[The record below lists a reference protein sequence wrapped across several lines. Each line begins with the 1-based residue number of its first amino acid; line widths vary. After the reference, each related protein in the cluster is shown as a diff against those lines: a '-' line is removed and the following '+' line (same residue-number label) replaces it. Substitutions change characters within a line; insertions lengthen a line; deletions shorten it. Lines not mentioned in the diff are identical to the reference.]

1 MLKRS
6 ALREIK
12 AGLGRYLAMI
22 AIIALGVG
30 FFAGLRSSRP
40 AMVSAGQR
48 YLDETRFFDYRLVS
62 TMGYDESAPR
72 RFSEFGTAEGSV
84 SVDVLCDLGSV

>member
-30 FFAGLRSSRP
+30 FFTGLKNSEP
-40 AMVSAGQR
+40 AMRATANT
-48 YLDETRFFDYRLVS
+48 YLKQYNFQDCF
-62 TMGYDESAPR
+62 
-72 RFSEFGTAEGSV
+72 
-84 SVDVLCDLGSV
+84 